1 MRNRTLRNRMKAAFL
16 TAALIGSTLMGT
28 FAVQA
33 APETS
38 TPTAIQDIVVKDNG
52 KIIYDVEG
60 EKRSKLTISDLMKLF
75 KEASGKV
82 LDNDRMLLS

>member
-1 MRNRTLRNRMKAAFL
+1 MVTHNMSTALELGNRTLM
-16 TAALIGSTLMGT
+16 M
-28 FAVQA
+28 
-33 APETS
+33 
-38 TPTAIQDIVVKDNG
+38 DNG